1 MMMKGN
7 EKKRLPSLKF
17 ILCLNTWVLGIG
29 NYKFSADGIFYSHP
43 PFKNGMS

>member
-17 ILCLNTWVLGIG
+17 ILCLKTWVLGIG
-29 NYKFSADGIFYSHP
+29 NYKFSADGIF
-43 PFKNGMS
+43 